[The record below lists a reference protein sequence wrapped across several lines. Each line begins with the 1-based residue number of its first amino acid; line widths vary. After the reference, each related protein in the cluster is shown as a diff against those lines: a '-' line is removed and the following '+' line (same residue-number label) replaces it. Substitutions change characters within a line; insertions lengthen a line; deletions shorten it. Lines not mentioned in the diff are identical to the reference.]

1 MNLGVKFSKNKAS
14 TYILEDVRGS
24 FFPGIKRWLT
34 LDQLD
39 YIKNQLIQKHTKSE
53 LRTLKACINSQV
65 EKRKQFPIGVVMT
78 VCFTTFFSFLVAIL
92 IVSLNT
98 TTSFIS
104 LIASKTLQ
112 SKEEF
117 NEFINNE
124 VGKVLLKALENN
136 MLSYFKMFGSALL
149 LALAILI
156 WYYWRLGILL
166 KINYVIEQSIE
177 EKTE

>member
-1 MNLGVKFSKNKAS
+1 MNLGVKFSKKKAS
-14 TYILEDVRGS
+14 TYVLEDVRGN

-34 LDQLD
+34 LNQLD
-39 YIKNQLIQKHTKSE
+39 YIKNQLIQYHTKSE

-78 VCFTTFFSFLVAIL
+78 VCFTTFFSFLVGIL
-92 IVSLNT
+92 IVILNT
-98 TTSFIS
+98 TTSLIS
-104 LIASKTLQ
+104 LVASKNLQ

-117 NEFINNE
+117 NEFINHE
-124 VGKVLLKALENN
+124 VDKVLLKALETNI
-136 MLSYFKMFGSALL
+136 LSYFKIFVFALL